1 MKFLRLISRGL
12 ASAKPVMVTQRS
24 LASSA
29 GIVSCDIEDIAIPD
43 LTWSQMC
50 FSRLDRFM
58 ILFLTLVT
66 ETQ

>member
-12 ASAKPVMVTQRS
+12 ASAKPVTVTQRS
-24 LASSA
+24 LSSSA

-50 FSRLDRFM
+50 FSRLDRLMRCFCH
-58 ILFLTLVT
+58 
-66 ETQ
+66 

>member
-12 ASAKPVMVTQRS
+12 ASAKPVTVTQRS

-29 GIVSCDIEDIAIPD
+29 GIVSCDIEDIAIPN

-50 FSRLDRFM
+50 FSRIDRLM
-58 ILFLTLVT
+58 VLFFDT

>member
-12 ASAKPVMVTQRS
+12 ASAKPVTSVTQRS

-50 FSRLDRFM
+50 FSRLDRLMRCF
-58 ILFLTLVT
+58 
-66 ETQ
+66 